1 VPDEVLAAVIARSH
15 QARERVLK
23 VVDDLDDAQLAW
35 RPAPKAHSIG
45 WILWHVARADDN
57 VQADLSGAETIW
69 TTERYAARW
78 GHPERGVGTGWDDE
92 AAASLP
98 IPTKTDLLEYVR
110 RVFAACDSAGDGIG
124 SSRFNETHQSRFMSR
139 EATYGDVILTG
150 ITHDNRHLGEMEYIK
165 GLQGLRGTVT
175 V

>member
-1 VPDEVLAAVIARSH
+1 VPDEVLAEVRSRSR

-23 VVDDLDDAQLAW
+23 VVDELSDAQLAW

-57 VQADLSGAETIW
+57 VQADLGGRDTIW
-69 TTERYAARW
+69 TSDRYAARW

-92 AAASLP
+92 AAAALP
-98 IPTKTDLLEYVR
+98 LPARAELLEYVR
-110 RVFAACDSAGDGIG
+110 RVFAACDAAADAIDA
-124 SSRFNETHQSRFMSR
+124 SRFAATHPSRFMSR
-139 EATYGDVILTG
+139 EATFGDVLLTG

-165 GLQGLRGTVT
+165 GLLGLRGSVT